1 MKIIKYF
8 FEALLVYFLFLVIKI
23 FGLNIGRK
31 ITYFLFVSIGFFFKS
46 KSIVKKNISYALGNI
61 SENDENEIINY
72 MLKNYAFTFAE
83 YIFLH
88 KFRLNKFPSSQI
100 KISGK
105 EILENLSK
113 SNKPAIFIS
122 GHFGNFELMAMELEK
137 NNINLGAIYRPLNN
151 FFLNPFMVYLRKKY
165 ICKNQI

>member
-8 FEALLVYFLFLVIKI
+8 FEALLVYSLFLIIRI

-31 ITYFLFVSIGFFFKS
+31 ITYFLFISVGFFFKS
-46 KSIVKKNISYALGNI
+46 KHIVKKNIFYALGKI
-61 SENDENEIINY
+61 SENQEKEIIRF
-72 MLKNYAFTFAE
+72 MWKNYAFTFAE
-83 YIFLH
+83 YIFLY
-88 KFRLNKFPSSQI
+88 KYRLNKFPSSQI

-105 EILENLSK
+105 GILDNLSK
-113 SNKPAIFIS
+113 SKKPAIFIS

-151 FFLNPFMVYLRKKY
+151 FF
-165 ICKNQI
+165 